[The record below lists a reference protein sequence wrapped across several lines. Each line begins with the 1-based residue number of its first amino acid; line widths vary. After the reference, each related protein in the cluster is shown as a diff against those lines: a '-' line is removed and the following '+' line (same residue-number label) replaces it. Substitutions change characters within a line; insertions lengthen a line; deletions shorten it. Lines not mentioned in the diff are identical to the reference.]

1 MGKNKKQDQD
11 ETDLLIDKINRMLGK
26 NQKQVEK
33 DKNTKKEK
41 KLAKLSDTYK
51 IPNLLKDKTINYNN
65 KLSKFTS
72 IKNKLNK
79 IRKIRKI
86 SMSLKLLLKN
96 HNSSQKQN
104 ENILN
109 KNLKELEEESKK
121 LNILFEK
128 NCKNTEQNIMLSK
141 KMKKIYKIT
150 NIQK

>member
-1 MGKNKKQDQD
+1 MGKNKKQDQN

-121 LNILFEK
+121 LNILFEE
-128 NCKNTEQNIMLSK
+128 NRKNTEQNIMLSK
-141 KMKKIYKIT
+141 KMKKIYKIM

>member
-1 MGKNKKQDQD
+1 MGKNKKQVQD

-121 LNILFEK
+121 LNILFEENRK
-128 NCKNTEQNIMLSK
+128 NIEQNIMLSK
-141 KMKKIYKIT
+141 KMKKIYKIM

>member
-121 LNILFEK
+121 LNILFEE

-141 KMKKIYKIT
+141 KMKKIYKIM

>member
-1 MGKNKKQDQD
+1 
-11 ETDLLIDKINRMLGK
+11 MLGK

-121 LNILFEK
+121 LNILFEENRK
-128 NCKNTEQNIMLSK
+128 NIEQNIMLSK
-141 KMKKIYKIT
+141 KMKKIYKII

>member
-1 MGKNKKQDQD
+1 MGKNKKQDQN

-121 LNILFEK
+121 LNILFEE

-141 KMKKIYKIT
+141 KMKKIYKIM

>member
-1 MGKNKKQDQD
+1 MGKNKKQDQN

-121 LNILFEK
+121 LNILFEENRK
-128 NCKNTEQNIMLSK
+128 NIEQNIMLSK
-141 KMKKIYKIT
+141 KMKKIYKII